1 MPRTKPRA
9 FRPGKAARAALLL
22 LLALFV
28 LLPIYYMAITA
39 LKTQNEVFNHASLGV
54 QKPTLDNFA
63 AIATNGVGRGL
74 LNSLLVAGVATAI
87 AVVLSIGGAYS
98 IARIKLRLNGTFR
111 GVLLAS
117 YLVPSTILFI
127 PFTVLMGEAGLI
139 NTHLGL
145 ILVYLSITTPM
156 GTWLL
161 ISFFESLPAELEEAA
176 LIDGASR
183 LKALWRILVP
193 VVAPGIA
200 SVGIIMF
207 TAVWNEYLYAF
218 VLTLSPSTYTFP
230 ITINQLISG
239 DVYQWG
245 QIMAGSLIGSIPI
258 VILYYISQR
267 MVVEGMAGSAV
278 KG

>member
-1 MPRTKPRA
+1 MTRTGTPRRA
-9 FRPGKAARAALLL
+9 NMVRKAALLA
-22 LLALFV
+22 LALFV
-28 LLPIYYMAITA
+28 LLPVYYMVITS
-39 LKTQNEVFNHASLGV
+39 LKSQNEVFNHASLLV
-54 QKPTLDNFA
+54 HEPTLGNYG
-63 AIATNGVGRGL
+63 AIFSNGVARGL
-74 LNSLLVAGVATAI
+74 ANSLLVAGVSTVI
-87 AVVLSIGGAYS
+87 ALVLSIGGAYT
-98 IARIKLRLNGTFR
+98 IARIKLRLNGSFR

-127 PFTVLMGEAGLI
+127 PFTVLMGRMSLI
-139 NTHLGL
+139 DTSLGL
-145 ILVYLSITTPM
+145 IVVYLGITTPM

-161 ISFFESLPAELEEAA
+161 ISFFEGLPPELEEAA

-183 LKALWRILVP
+183 LRALWQILVP
-193 VVAPGIA
+193 VIAPGIA

-207 TAVWNEYLYAF
+207 TTVWNEYLYAL
-218 VLTLSPSTYTFP
+218 VLTMSPSTYTFP

-245 QIMAGSLIGSIPI
+245 QIMAGSLVGSLPI

-267 MVVEGMAGSAV
+267 MVVEGLAGSAV